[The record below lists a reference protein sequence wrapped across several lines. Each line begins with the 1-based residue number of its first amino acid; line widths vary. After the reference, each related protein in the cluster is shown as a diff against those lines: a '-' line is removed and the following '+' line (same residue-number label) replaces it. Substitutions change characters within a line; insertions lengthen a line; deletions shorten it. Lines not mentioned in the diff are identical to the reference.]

1 MSSMASPDSA
11 WSAAHRRS
19 TEARRARYSA
29 IIWFTPKPSSAR
41 LRPWLLAADSGLV
54 ACAVRPCA
62 LSRCSAALCGVR
74 RSATMSRR
82 ISGMSLRRR
91 LWFNCA
97 PSGAWVMAKST
108 ASSRMRC
115 MLAWM
120 KSGSRIS
127 TSCCSFCVVWSVMS
141 SPWDGMRGRM
151 SVDEGAR
158 IARVVDVRLRFRWIG
173 TDRHVVRIARIAW
186 HRGPFRRRRTLRIRS
201 ACPGGWACP
210 ARTACRA
217 TWAGPAVSACRVRS
231 ASACRAR

>member
-1 MSSMASPDSA
+1 MRSAWRACGVPFALSARNSAAPTTAASGPRRSCPSAPRKTLRHDSTVRENSSSDSATAWSMASLKRIMSSMEPVASA

-82 ISGMSLRRR
+82 INGMSLRRR

-127 TSCCSFCVVWSVMS
+127 TSCCSFCVV
-141 SPWDGMRGRM
+141 
-151 SVDEGAR
+151 
-158 IARVVDVRLRFRWIG
+158 
-173 TDRHVVRIARIAW
+173 
-186 HRGPFRRRRTLRIRS
+186 
-201 ACPGGWACP
+201 
-210 ARTACRA
+210 
-217 TWAGPAVSACRVRS
+217 
-231 ASACRAR
+231 